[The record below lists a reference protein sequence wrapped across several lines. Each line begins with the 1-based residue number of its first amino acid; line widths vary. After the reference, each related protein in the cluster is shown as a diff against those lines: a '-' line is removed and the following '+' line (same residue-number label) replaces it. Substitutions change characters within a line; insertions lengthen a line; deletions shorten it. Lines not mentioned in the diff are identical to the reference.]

1 MILPNLTLPFTRI
14 IDCTERTRLRQLRE
28 GLRHLSAASF
38 PCSFLFQ
45 YCHVDAKG
53 AVCIGGLFSFPPEA
67 VTFENAFIRL
77 KHGNGWA
84 FR

>member
-1 MILPNLTLPFTRI
+1 
-14 IDCTERTRLRQLRE
+14 
-28 GLRHLSAASF
+28 
-38 PCSFLFQ
+38 
-45 YCHVDAKG
+45 VDAKG